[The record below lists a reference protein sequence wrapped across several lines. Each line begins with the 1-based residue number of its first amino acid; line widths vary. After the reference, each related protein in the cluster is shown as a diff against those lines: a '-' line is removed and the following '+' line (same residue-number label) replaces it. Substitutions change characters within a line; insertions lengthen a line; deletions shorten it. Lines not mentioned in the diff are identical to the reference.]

1 MDSFS
6 ANDAVTTGL
15 PQAKKKKKRVYLT
28 SYTNTQ
34 NKSSRNYKT
43 LRGNLH
49 DPGLGGR
56 FLYMILKA

>member
-6 ANDAVTTGL
+6 TNDAVTAGF
-15 PQAKKKKKRVYLT
+15 PQAKKKRVYLI

-49 DPGLGGR
+49 DLGLGRR
-56 FLYMILKA
+56 FLYMMLKA

>member
-15 PQAKKKKKRVYLT
+15 PQAKKKKRVYLT

-34 NKSSRNYKT
+34 NKSRRNYKT
-43 LRGNLH
+43 IRGNLH
-49 DPGLGGR
+49 DLGLGGR
-56 FLYMILKA
+56 FLYMMLKA